1 MNLARI
7 VQLVSLLWLLSE
19 LVLIARTP
27 RSHLSALRRDRG
39 SRVLL
44 WCVSGAGVAAGTAVS
59 RFCATTRIG
68 ISEPWLLG
76 ISLFLLVGGL
86 VIRWT
91 AILTL
96 GSFFNT
102 SVAIHQDHRL
112 IRTGLYRLV
121 RHPSYSGLLLV
132 FLGLGLSLGNWLSV
146 AVVVIPFF
154 AALLY
159 RIRVEEFSLVEA
171 LGQDYVEYCK
181 TTKRLLPGIF

>member
-7 VQLVSLLWLLSE
+7 VQFAGLLWLLSE
-19 LVLIARTP
+19 VALILRTRRRDP
-27 RSHLSALRRDRG
+27 GFLRRDRG

-59 RFCATTRIG
+59 RFCGTTRIG
-68 ISEPWLLG
+68 IPEPCLMG
-76 ISLFLLVGGL
+76 ISLALIAAGV

-96 GSFFNT
+96 GSLFNT
-102 SVAIHQDHRL
+102 RVVVQQDHRL
-112 IRTGLYRLV
+112 VRTGLYRWV

-132 FLGLGLSLGNWLSV
+132 FLGLGLSFGNWLSV
-146 AVVVIPFF
+146 AVIVVPFF
-154 AALLY
+154 AVLLY
-159 RIRVEEFSLVEA
+159 RIQVEESSLLEA
-171 LGQDYVEYCK
+171 LGQDYAEYCK

>member
-1 MNLARI
+1 MTLARI

-19 LVLIARTP
+19 LVLITRTH
-27 RSHLSALRRDRG
+27 RCDHGAMRRDRG

-59 RFCATTRIG
+59 HFCATTRIG

-76 ISLFLLVGGL
+76 ISLLLLAAGL

-102 SVAIHQDHRL
+102 RVAIRQDHRL
-112 IRTGLYRLV
+112 IRTGFYRRV

-146 AVVVIPFF
+146 AVIVVPFF

-159 RIRVEEFSLVEA
+159 RIRVEEASLVEA

>member
-7 VQLVSLLWLLSE
+7 VQFVSLVWLLSE
-19 LVLIARTP
+19 FVLIVLTH
-27 RSHLSALRRDRG
+27 RSSRGGLRRDRG

-44 WCVSGAGVAAGTAVS
+44 WCVSGAGVAAGTAV
-59 RFCATTRIG
+59 RAVPATSIG

-76 ISLFLLVGGL
+76 ISLLLLVGGL

-102 SVAIHQDHRL
+102 SVAIRQDHRVV
-112 IRTGLYRLV
+112 RAGLFRLV
-121 RHPSYSGLLLV
+121 RHPSYSGLFLL
-132 FLGLGLSLGNWLSV
+132 FLGMALSFGNWLSL
-146 AVVVIPFF
+146 AAIVVPFL

-159 RIRVEEFSLVEA
+159 RIRVEESSLAEA

-181 TTKRLLPGIF
+181 ATKRLLPGIF

>member
-7 VQLVSLLWLLSE
+7 VQLVSLGWLLSE
-19 LVLIARTP
+19 LVLIMRPHRT
-27 RSHLSALRRDRG
+27 HGSAMRRDRG

-44 WCVSGAGVAAGTAVS
+44 WCVSGAGVAAGTAVRAVS
-59 RFCATTRIG
+59 TTRIG
-68 ISEPWLLG
+68 VSEPWLLG
-76 ISLFLLVGGL
+76 ASLALLVGGL

-102 SVAIHQDHRL
+102 RVAIHQDHRL
-112 IRTGLYRLV
+112 VRTGLFRLV

-132 FLGLGLSLGNWLSV
+132 FLGMGLSFGNWFSV
-146 AVVVIPFF
+146 AVIVVPFL

-159 RIRVEEFSLVEA
+159 RIHVEESSLVEA

-181 TTKRLLPGIF
+181 ATKRLLPGIF

>member
-1 MNLARI
+1 
-7 VQLVSLLWLLSE
+7 
-19 LVLIARTP
+19 
-27 RSHLSALRRDRG
+27 
-39 SRVLL
+39 
-44 WCVSGAGVAAGTAVS
+44 
-59 RFCATTRIG
+59 
-68 ISEPWLLG
+68 LLG
-76 ISLFLLVGGL
+76 ISLAIMTAGL

-102 SVAIHQDHRL
+102 RVAIHQDHRL

-154 AALLY
+154 AVLLY
-159 RIRVEEFSLVEA
+159 RIRVEESSLVEA

>member
-7 VQLVSLLWLLSE
+7 VNLVSLVWLLSE
-19 LVLIARTP
+19 LVLMALTR
-27 RSHLSALRRDRG
+27 RSRRGVLRRDRG
-39 SRVLL
+39 SRILL
-44 WCVSGAGVAAGTAVS
+44 WCVSGAGVAAGPAVCTVS
-59 RFCATTRIG
+59 ATRIG
-68 ISEPWLLG
+68 MPEPWLLG
-76 ISLFLLVGGL
+76 VSLLLLAGGL
-86 VIRWT
+86 VVRWT

-96 GSFFNT
+96 GSFFT
-102 SVAIHQDHRL
+102 TAVTIHQDHRV

-132 FLGLGLSLGNWLSV
+132 FLGLGLSYGNWLSL
-146 AVVVIPFF
+146 AVIVLPFL

-159 RIRVEEFSLVEA
+159 RIRVEESSLVEA